1 MISINAKLLHN
12 YNLRAPGEDIVENPY
27 TDEDYMPVQL
37 LGLSQDEEV
46 EESNYSTASASDV
59 DDDEHTLSDE
69 SDSNEGDASDVDDDE
84 HTLSDESDS
93 NEGDDVDYD

>member
-27 TDEDYMPVQL
+27 TDEDYMPAKVQL
-37 LGLSQDEEV
+37 LGLSPDEEV
-46 EESNYSTASASDV
+46 EDESESNYSTASASDV
-59 DDDEHTLSDE
+59 DDDEQ
-69 SDSNEGDASDVDDDE
+69 
-84 HTLSDESDS
+84 SDS